1 MTRQCSVCRQ
11 RVLIEFLQDPG
22 GICRDCYAETQIRDA
37 ALGRKETMSTTTTE
51 LAKSPLREI
60 EEDLEA
66 LLDSLDV
73 CPEELREE
81 LSTKIEVYVGKL
93 ASKVDSI
100 AGVLKSLEEVQ
111 MNAKAERDRL
121 MAREKAAERAQNRL
135 ESYVLEVLRKRPD
148 QKLKGKFT
156 TLSIRTSE
164 ALVITNPDLVPAE
177 WKHVV
182 QTVTIPKDPIKRALK
197 QGIEIPGTAILVHE
211 HLSRR

>member
-1 MTRQCSVCRQ
+1 
-11 RVLIEFLQDPG
+11 VLIEFLQDPG

-37 ALGRKETMSTTTTE
+37 ALGRKETMSTTTVE

-135 ESYVLEVLRKRPD
+135 EGYLLEVLRKRPD

-156 TLSIRTSE
+156 TFSIRTSE
-164 ALVITNPDLVPAE
+164 ALVIVNPDLVPAE
-177 WKHVV
+177 WKRVTT
-182 QTVTIPKDPIKRALK
+182 TVDILKPPIKQALK
-197 QGIEIPGTAILVHE
+197 AGIEVPGTAILVHE
-211 HLSRR
+211 HLKKS